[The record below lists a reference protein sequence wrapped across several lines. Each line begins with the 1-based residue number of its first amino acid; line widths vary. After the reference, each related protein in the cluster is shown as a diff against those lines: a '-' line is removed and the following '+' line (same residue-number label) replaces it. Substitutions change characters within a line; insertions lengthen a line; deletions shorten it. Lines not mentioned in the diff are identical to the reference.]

1 MKQAGLCAF
10 VAGCAWLLG
19 CTGELQGGK
28 AGPGA
33 TAGASGASGTG
44 VGGSAGTDPGAGTGG
59 GVGGTINTEPDKP
72 VTPFEKVS
80 TRAYLRKVKNILT
93 GLAPTEAEIQT
104 VTSVEADPAA
114 ARNALRALIETWA
127 DPASPNFREKM
138 IAHFRN
144 VFQQKG
150 FTPTED
156 FKPQLLENAGF
167 DLGPVGLYGDDAF
180 PKLVQNLQDS
190 FARTALEM
198 IATNRPF
205 TDVLTTRE
213 IMMTTA
219 LMSLYIQVEN
229 PNDQPFAGGRGTGT
243 DTRLAWSVDMTGVGS
258 TGDPTDGDRVAV
270 EHPIEDVVNPASPNY
285 MIFDDRPPLMASG
298 SFRFGGGAC
307 TEPGVPANCCAAEIK
322 QERGYSL
329 LFQRMFG
336 FTPRTP
342 FSGNIICG
350 EHASLPYYS
359 PSDLSD
365 WRMVTLTDG
374 VNHPEMFDLPALRA
388 TNTLGLG
395 MQRVSFFTTPA
406 YLALWATNDSNQH
419 RVTANQTLL
428 VALGQSV
435 MGGTDIVPVST
446 VGLDPE
452 HATENTECYAC
463 HSILDPLRQFWGN
476 QYDFNDRNDF
486 PARVFNGIANPR
498 PDTTGGV
505 LAFGNINT
513 TGTNIAELG
522 ALLKQVE
529 DTNIA
534 TPDQPVNRFALA
546 MAQQLCF
553 YADSAGC
560 SEDDPEFRRAV
571 QAFQADN
578 FNYRTLLRELL
589 SSPLVTGAENTL
601 TFSRRNV
608 VVSVSRRDQLCQA
621 LSSRLGV
628 ADVCALAVAFPFQ
641 QGFGGTGTA
650 TALTNQRAIFRLA
663 GALPAD
669 AFSRGSESP
678 VTSPEPTLFYR
689 AASELVCETVATM
702 VVDVDGAR
710 YQSSDVQGAMTDMVQ
725 NIMGYA
731 TGDPHYAEALSI
743 LNDNYNES
751 LADGRSATDSL
762 RNTFALACQSPT
774 SVSFGI

>member
-19 CTGELQGGK
+19 CTGEVGGNSG
-28 AGPGA
+28 AGPA
-33 TAGASGASGTG
+33 AGTTG
-44 VGGSAGTDPGAGTGG
+44 VSGSGSSTGGSAGTDPVGGTGG

-80 TRAYLRKVKNILT
+80 TRSYLRKVKNILT
-93 GLAPTEAEIQT
+93 GLAPTEEEVQRVA
-104 VTSVEADPAA
+104 SVESDPAA
-114 ARNALRALIETWA
+114 ARNALRGLIDTWA

-138 IAHFRN
+138 ISHFRN

-167 DLGPVGLYGDDAF
+167 DLGPVGVYGDDAF

-190 FARTALEM
+190 FARTALELV
-198 IATNRPF
+198 ATNQPF
-205 TDVLTTRE
+205 TDVLTTRQ

-219 LMSLYIQVEN
+219 LMSLYIQIEN
-229 PNDQPFAGGRGTGT
+229 PNDQPFAGGRGGTT
-243 DTRLAWSVDMTGVGS
+243 DTRLAWKIDMTGVG
-258 TGDPTDGDRVAV
+258 TNMDPTDADRVSPA
-270 EHPIEDVVNPASPNY
+270 HPIEEVVDPNSPNY
-285 MIFDDRPPLMASG
+285 MVFDDRPPAMQAS
-298 SFRFGGGAC
+298 SFRFGMGC
-307 TEPGVPANCCAAEIK
+307 MPEIK
-322 QERGYSL
+322 EERGYSL
-329 LFQRMFG
+329 LFQRLFG

-342 FSGNIICG
+342 FSANIECG
-350 EHASLPYYS
+350 EHGSLPYYTAQ
-359 PSDLSD
+359 DLSD
-365 WRMVTLTDG
+365 WRMVTITDG
-374 VNHPEMFDLPALRA
+374 VNHPEMYDLPALRA
-388 TNTLGLG
+388 ATTMGLG

-435 MGGTDIVPVST
+435 MGSQDIVPVST

-463 HSILDPLRQFWGN
+463 HSILDPLRQFWAN

-498 PDTTGGV
+498 PSTTGGV
-505 LAFGNINT
+505 LAFNNVNQM
-513 TGTNIAELG
+513 GTNIADLG
-522 ALLKQVE
+522 ALLKGVE
-529 DTNIA
+529 DVNAA
-534 TPDQPVNRFALA
+534 TPDQTVNRFALA

-571 QAFQADN
+571 QAFQNDN
-578 FNYRTLLRELL
+578 YNYRTLLREFL
-589 SSPLVTGAENTL
+589 SSPLVTGADNTL

-621 LSSRLGV
+621 LSNRLGV
-628 ADVCALAVAFPFQ
+628 ADICALGVAFPFQ

-702 VVDVDGAR
+702 VVDVDGAL
-710 YQSSDVQGAMTDMVQ
+710 YQSADSQAAMADMVQ

-731 TGDPHYAEALSI
+731 TGDPHYAQALAI

-751 LADGRSATDSL
+751 VADGRSATDSL

>member
-1 MKQAGLCAF
+1 MKQAGISAL
-10 VAGCAWLLG
+10 VAGCVWLFG
-19 CTGELQGGK
+19 CTGELSGNGPEGP
-28 AGPGA
+28 AGPAAG
-33 TAGASGASGTG
+33 TNGASGSSTG
-44 VGGSAGTDPGAGTGG
+44 GGAGTEPTSGTGG
-59 GVGGTINTEPDKP
+59 GSGGTINTEPDKP
-72 VTPFEKVS
+72 VEPWEKVS

-93 GLAPTEAEIQT
+93 GLAPTEAEIQS
-104 VTSVEADPAA
+104 VVSVEADPAA
-114 ARNALRALIETWA
+114 AQNALRTLIDTWA
-127 DPASPNFREKM
+127 DPATPNFREKM

-190 FARTALEM
+190 FARTALE
-198 IATNRPF
+198 ILAQGRPF
-205 TDVLTTRE
+205 TEVLTTRQY
-213 IMMTTA
+213 MMTTA
-219 LMSLYIQVEN
+219 LMSLYIQVEM
-229 PNDQPFAGGRGTGT
+229 PNDQPFAGGRGMGT
-243 DTRLAWSVDMTGVGS
+243 DTRLAWSVDMTGVG
-258 TGDPTDGDRVAV
+258 TNMDPTDADRVSPA
-270 EHPIEDVVNPASPNY
+270 HPIEDVVNPASASY
-285 MIFDDRPPLMASG
+285 MIFDDRPPAMPG
-298 SFRFGGGAC
+298 GTFRFGMGCMPEVKA
-307 TEPGVPANCCAAEIK
+307 
-322 QERGYSL
+322 ERGYSL
-329 LFQRMFG
+329 LFQRLFG

-342 FSGNIICG
+342 YSGNIICG
-350 EHASLPYYS
+350 EHGALPYYTAE
-359 PSDLSD
+359 DLSD
-365 WRMVTLTDG
+365 WRMVTITDG

-388 TNTLGLG
+388 ATSLGLG

-428 VALGQSV
+428 IALGQSV
-435 MGGTDIVPVST
+435 MGSNDIVPVST

-452 HATENTECYAC
+452 HAVANTECYAC
-463 HSILDPLRQFWGN
+463 HTILDPLRQFWAN

-498 PDTTGGV
+498 PATTGGV
-505 LAFGNINT
+505 LAFSNVNT
-513 TGTNIAELG
+513 TGANIADLG
-522 ALLKQVE
+522 TLLMQVT

-534 TPDQPVNRFALA
+534 LPDTAPERTVNRFALA

-553 YADSAGC
+553 FADSAGC
-560 SEDDPEFRRAV
+560 SEADPEFRRV
-571 QAFQADN
+571 VLAFQNDN
-578 FNYRTLLRELL
+578 YNYRTLLREML
-589 SSPLVTGAENTL
+589 SSPLVTGAANTL
-601 TFSRRNV
+601 TFAQRNV

-621 LSSRLGV
+621 LSNRLGV
-628 ADVCALAVAFPFQ
+628 ADICALGVAFPFQ

-663 GALPAD
+663 GAMPAD

-689 AASELVCETVATM
+689 AASELVCETVATQ
-702 VVDVDGAR
+702 VVDVTGSR
-710 YQSSDVQGAMTDMVQ
+710 YQSADLEGAMADMVQ
-725 NIMGYA
+725 NVMGYA
-731 TGDPHYAEALSI
+731 TGDPHYAEALAI
-743 LNDNYNES
+743 LHDNYNES
-751 LADGRSATDSL
+751 VADGRSATDSL